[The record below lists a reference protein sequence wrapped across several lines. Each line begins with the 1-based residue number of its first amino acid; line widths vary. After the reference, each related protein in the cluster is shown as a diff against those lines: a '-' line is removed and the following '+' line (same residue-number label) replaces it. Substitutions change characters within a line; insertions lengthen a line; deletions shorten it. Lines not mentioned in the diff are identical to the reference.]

1 MHRFKLLPSL
11 LAATL
16 LFAMGAMAS
25 AQQSPKPDPELTKLH
40 AFLGH
45 WKYEGEVKPGPWGPG
60 GEIAGEATTQMTL
73 GGFVMRTI
81 EKQKGS
87 GMTVALGIDTYDPSN
102 KDFSSNW
109 YYADG
114 SIFSGTL
121 VPNGNT
127 FTWTGKFILAG
138 KPYLL
143 KMPLVFSPDLKSA
156 TETGEVSVDGRTWAP
171 FIEAKLLRVIPS
183 AKK

>member
-1 MHRFKLLPSL
+1 MHRFTLLPLL

-16 LFAMGAMAS
+16 AFAMQATAS

-40 AFLGH
+40 ALLGH
-45 WKYEGEVKPGPWGPG
+45 WKYEGEVKAGPWGSG

-87 GMTVALGIDTYDPSN
+87 GMIVALGVDTYDSSS

-114 SIFSGTL
+114 TIFSGTL

-127 FTWTGKFILAG
+127 LTWKGKFILAG
-138 KPYLL
+138 KQYQL
-143 KMPLVFSPDLKSA
+143 KMPLVFSPDLMSA
-156 TETGEVSVDGRTWAP
+156 NETGEVSVDGKTWAP
-171 FIEAKLLRVIPS
+171 FIEAKMLRVIPA